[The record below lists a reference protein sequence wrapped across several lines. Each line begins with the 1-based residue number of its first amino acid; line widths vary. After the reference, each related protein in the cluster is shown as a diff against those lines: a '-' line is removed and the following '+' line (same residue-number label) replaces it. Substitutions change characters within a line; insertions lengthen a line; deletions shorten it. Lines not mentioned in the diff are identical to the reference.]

1 MITYIIN
8 QVVLAVFN
16 LINSRIDAYR
26 ILKHKAIAHGINL
39 AAYAVVAGVLV
50 VLFKMN
56 WPNAILFS
64 FSAFF
69 NRQLSF
75 DIPLN
80 LRRGLKWY
88 YQSAA
93 NPPAAWWDRIE
104 RALFPDNNGKKIAEF
119 YAIMWSVT
127 IGIKIAFL

>member
-1 MITYIIN
+1 MTFIIN
-8 QVVLAVFN
+8 QFILVFCN
-16 LINSRIDAYR
+16 LINSRLDAYR
-26 ILKHKAIAHGINL
+26 ILKHKTIAHWINL
-39 AAYAVVAGVLV
+39 TAYGIITGVLV

-56 WPNAILFS
+56 WPNAILFC

-80 LRRGLKWY
+80 MRRGLSAF

-93 NPPAAWWDRIE
+93 NPPAAWWDRVE
-104 RALFPDNNGKKIAEF
+104 RVFFPDNDGKKIALF
-119 YAIMWSVT
+119 YAIMWCVT
-127 IGIKIAFL
+127 VGIKLSFL